1 MVLNYYNNSFKL
13 RVEISL
19 VIDLSVEKFMATLIL
34 IIIVIIAIIIL
45 VMRNDID
52 CILPTGGRGIFD
64 LMQLP

>member
-1 MVLNYYNNSFKL
+1 MVLKNHNNSFKL

-19 VIDLSVEKFMATLIL
+19 VIDLSAEKFMATLIL

-52 CILPTGGRGIFD
+52 CMLSTGGIFD